1 MIRVAIAGLGN
12 CASMLIQGIEYYRQK
27 GENYYEGLITPVI
40 GNYKITDIEI
50 VAAFDVSKNK
60 IGKDISEAIFEKPNI
75 TPKIVDVPKKG
86 VKVVAGPVFDGVAQH
101 MINVFNPTF
110 DGKIENVVQELKDS
124 KAEILI
130 NLLPVGSEVASRA
143 YARASLEAG
152 TAFINAIP
160 VFIASDPT
168 GEFPRLFKERN
179 LPLAGDD
186 IKGQI
191 GATIL
196 HRTLT
201 SLFRLRGVKVEETYQ
216 LNVGGNTDFLN
227 MKTEERLYSKRIS
240 KTKAVTSTLDDEDYL
255 EKEGKI
261 RIGPSDFIPFLGN
274 TKVAYIYVKGSG
286 FAGMPI
292 KIEASLEVD
301 DKSNCA
307 AVLVDVIRG
316 VKLALDKGI
325 GGPLVELSAFYFK
338 HPPVQAKDD
347 EEAYNW
353 FKKFLSKVSNL

>member
-1 MIRVAIAGLGN
+1 MIKVAIAGLGN
-12 CASMLIQGIEYYRQK
+12 CASMLIQGIEYYKQK
-27 GENYYEGLITPVI
+27 GEDYYEGLITPLI
-40 GNYKITDIEI
+40 GNYRVTDIEI
-50 VAAFDVSKNK
+50 VAAFDISKNK
-60 IGKDISEAIFEKPNI
+60 VGKDISEAIFEKPNI
-75 TPKIVDVPKKG
+75 TPKIVEMPKKG
-86 VKVVAGPVFDGVAQH
+86 VKVSKGPVFDGVAPH
-101 MINVFNPTF
+101 MIDVFNPTI
-110 DGKIENVVQELKDS
+110 DGKIEDVIQELKDS
-124 KAEILI
+124 GAEILV
-130 NLLPVGSEVASRA
+130 NMLPVGSEIASRT
-143 YARASLEAG
+143 YAKASLEAG
-152 TAFINAIP
+152 TAFVNAIP

-168 GEFPRLFKERN
+168 GEFPRLFKEKG
-179 LPLAGDD
+179 LPIAGDD

-201 SLFRLRGVKVEETYQ
+201 SLFRLRGVKVDETYQ

-227 MKTEERLYSKRIS
+227 MKTEERLHSKRIS
-240 KTKAVTSTLDDEDYL
+240 KTKAVTSTLDNEYL

-261 RIGPSDFIPFLGN
+261 RIGPSDYIPFLGN
-274 TKVAYIYVKGSG
+274 TKVAYIYVKGCG

-316 VKLALDKGI
+316 VKVALDKKLS
-325 GGPLVELSAFYFK
+325 GPLVELSAFYFK

-347 EEAYNW
+347 EEAFRW
-353 FKKFLSKVSNL
+353 FKKFLEM

>member
-12 CASMLIQGIEYYRQK
+12 CASMLIQGIEYYKQK
-27 GENYYEGLITPVI
+27 GDNYYEGLITPII
-40 GNYKITDIEI
+40 GNYKVTDIEI

-60 IGKDISEAIFEKPNI
+60 IGKDIAEAIFEKPNI
-75 TPKIVDVPKKG
+75 TPKIVDIEKKG
-86 VKVVAGPVFDGVAQH
+86 VRVKPGPVLDGVANH
-101 MINVFNPTF
+101 MKDVFNPSN
-110 DGKIENVVQELKDS
+110 DGTTEGVIQELKDS

-130 NLLPVGSEVASRA
+130 NLLPVGSEQASRE
-143 YARASLEAG
+143 YAKAALEANV
-152 TAFINAIP
+152 AFINAIP

-168 GEFPRLFKERN
+168 GKFPQLFKEKN
-179 LPLAGDD
+179 LPIAGDD
-186 IKGQI
+186 IKGQV

-240 KTKAVTSTLDDEDYL
+240 KTKAVTSTLNDNNYL

-261 RIGPSDFIPFLGN
+261 RIGPSDYVPFLGN
-274 TKVAYIYVKGSG
+274 TKVAYIYLKGSG

-307 AVLVDVIRG
+307 AVLSDVIRA
-316 VKLALDKGI
+316 VKVALDRKI
-325 GGPLVELSAFYFK
+325 GGPLVEVSAFYFK
-338 HPPVQAKDD
+338 HPPIQAKDD
-347 EEAYNW
+347 EEAYQW
-353 FKKFLSKVSNL
+353 FRKFLEM

>member
-1 MIRVAIAGLGN
+1 MIKVAIAGLGN
-12 CASMLIQGIEYYRQK
+12 CASMLIQGIEYYKQK
-27 GENYYEGLITPVI
+27 GESYYEGLITPLI
-40 GNYKITDIEI
+40 GRYKVTDIEI
-50 VAAFDVSKNK
+50 VAAFDISKNK

-75 TPKIVDVPKKG
+75 TPKIVEMPKKG
-86 VKVVAGPVFDGVAQH
+86 VKVSKGPTFDGVAPH
-101 MINVFNPTF
+101 MMDVFNPAM
-110 DGKIENVVQELKDS
+110 DGKIEDVVQELKDS
-124 KAEILI
+124 KAEILV
-130 NLLPVGSEVASRA
+130 NMLPVGSEIASRT
-143 YARASLEAG
+143 YARAALEAG
-152 TAFINAIP
+152 VAFINAIP

-168 GEFPRLFKERN
+168 GEFPRMFKERG
-179 LPLAGDD
+179 LPIAGDD
-186 IKGQI
+186 VKGQI

-201 SLFRLRGVKVEETYQ
+201 SLFRLRGVKVDETYQ

-227 MKTEERLYSKRIS
+227 MKTEERLYSKRVS
-240 KTKAVTSTLDDEDYL
+240 KTKAVTSTLENDYL
-255 EKEGKI
+255 DKEGKI
-261 RIGPSDFIPFLGN
+261 RIGPSDYIPFLGN

-316 VKLALDKGI
+316 VKVALDRKI
-325 GGPLVELSAFYFK
+325 SGPLIELSAFYFK

-347 EEAYNW
+347 EEAYRW
-353 FKKFLSKVSNL
+353 FKRFLEMRNL

>member
-1 MIRVAIAGLGN
+1 MIRIAIAGLGN
-12 CASMLIQGIEYYRQK
+12 CASMLIQGIEYYKRK
-27 GENYYEGLITPVI
+27 GNNYYEGLITPI
-40 GNYKITDIEI
+40 INGYKVTDIE
-50 VAAFDVSKNK
+50 VVTAFDVSKNK
-60 IGKDISEAIFEKPNI
+60 VGKDISEAIFEKPNI
-75 TPKIVDVPKKG
+75 TPKIVDMEKKG
-86 VKVVAGPVFDGVAQH
+86 IKVKPGPVLDGVAKH
-101 MINVFNPTF
+101 MQDVFNPTNE
-110 DGKIENVVQELKDS
+110 GSLESVIQELKDS

-130 NLLPVGSEVASRA
+130 NLLPVGSEQASRE
-143 YARASLEAG
+143 YARAALEAN

-168 GEFPRLFKERN
+168 GKFPQLFKEKN
-179 LPLAGDD
+179 LPIAGDD
-186 IKGQI
+186 IKGQV

-227 MKTEERLYSKRIS
+227 MKTEERLYSKRVS
-240 KTKAVTSTLDDEDYL
+240 KTKAVTSTLEDENYL

-261 RIGPSDFIPFLGN
+261 RIGPSDYVPFLGN
-274 TKVAYIYVKGSG
+274 TKVAYIYLKGSG

-307 AVLVDVIRG
+307 AVLVDVIRA
-316 VKLALDKGI
+316 VKVALDRKI
-325 GGPLVELSAFYFK
+325 GGPLVEVSAFYFK
-338 HPPVQAKDD
+338 HPPIQAKDD
-347 EEAYNW
+347 EEAYRW
-353 FKKFLSKVSNL
+353 FRKFLEM

>member
-12 CASMLIQGIEYYRQK
+12 CASMLIQGIEYYKQK
-27 GENYYEGLITPVI
+27 GDNYYEGLITPVI
-40 GNYKITDIEI
+40 GGYKVTDIDI

-60 IGKDISEAIFEKPNI
+60 VGKDISEAIFEKPNI
-75 TPKIVDVPKKG
+75 TPKIVELEKKG
-86 VKVVAGPVFDGVAQH
+86 VKVAPGPVLDGVAKH
-101 MINVFNPTF
+101 MQDIFNPTNEGTL
-110 DGKIENVVQELKDS
+110 DSVIQELKDS
-124 KAEILI
+124 KAEILL
-130 NLLPVGSEVASRA
+130 NLLPVGSEKASRE
-143 YARASLEAG
+143 YAKAALEAKIG
-152 TAFINAIP
+152 FINAIP

-168 GEFPRLFKERN
+168 GEFPRLFKEKN
-179 LPLAGDD
+179 LPIAGDD
-186 IKGQI
+186 IKGQV

-227 MKTEERLYSKRIS
+227 MKTEERLHSKRIS
-240 KTKAVTSTLDDEDYL
+240 KTKAVTSTLNDENYL

-261 RIGPSDFIPFLGN
+261 RIGPSDYVPFLGN
-274 TKVAYIYVKGSG
+274 TKVAYIYLKGSG

-307 AVLVDVIRG
+307 AVLVDVIRA
-316 VKLALDKGI
+316 VKLALDRKI
-325 GGPLVELSAFYFK
+325 GGALIEVSAFYFK
-338 HPPVQAKDD
+338 HPPIQAKDD
-347 EEAYNW
+347 EEAYRW
-353 FKKFLSKVSNL
+353 FKKFIEM